1 MDDVNVNIERF
12 VKNKIYKKQRKLV
25 LAVILILLG
34 VIAFI
39 YQYMTYKRIVDNPV
53 SIEEMADKNGGGNSC
68 YYIYM
73 TLDRVLNEFTKNGD
87 QSVCFAYVGDECYI
101 VEADPPILN
110 RLNARLE
117 VGENVEVRG
126 LALPIMDYVKDP
138 AIQALENSNMD
149 ITDEEFDDMFG
160 RYVIWLEID
169 KVTIFINIAAWL
181 FIFILATIP
190 TGILLGLYQIDMGIV
205 FYKDIKKKGISYYEF
220 YNEISGIDVVLLPHS
235 STILTRKHIYYI
247 GPFIKVYEPEKILW
261 IYDIEQYDH
270 GVKANDAIVVKLDN
284 GRSEVISEV
293 PSGFK
298 KDDAVAEEYR
308 IFTDYMQEKNP
319 EVLMGNT
326 LENGEFYNKRVKS
339 NVIKKKHGE

>member
-1 MDDVNVNIERF
+1 M
-12 VKNKIYKKQRKLV
+12 
-25 LAVILILLG
+25 
-34 VIAFI
+34 
-39 YQYMTYKRIVDNPV
+39 
-53 SIEEMADKNGGGNSC
+53 
-68 YYIYM
+68 
-73 TLDRVLNEFTKNGD
+73 
-87 QSVCFAYVGDECYI
+87 
-101 VEADPPILN
+101 
-110 RLNARLE
+110 
-117 VGENVEVRG
+117 
-126 LALPIMDYVKDP
+126 
-138 AIQALENSNMD
+138 
-149 ITDEEFDDMFG
+149 
-160 RYVIWLEID
+160 
-169 KVTIFINIAAWL
+169 
-181 FIFILATIP
+181 ATIP

-326 LENGEFYNKRVKS
+326 LENGELYNKRVKS

>member
-1 MDDVNVNIERF
+1 MDDVNVNVERF

-73 TLDRVLNEFTKNGD
+73 TLDRVLDEFTKNGD
-87 QSVCFAYVGDECYI
+87 QSVCFAYVSDECYI

-110 RLNARLE
+110 RLNARIE
-117 VGENVEVRG
+117 AEGKVEVRG
-126 LALPIMDYVKDP
+126 LAIPIMDYVKNP
-138 AIQALENSNMD
+138 AMQALENSNVD
-149 ITDEEFDDMFG
+149 ITEEEFDDMFG

-169 KVTIFINIAAWL
+169 KGNIFINIASWL
-181 FIFILATIP
+181 FIFILVTIP
-190 TGILLGLYQIDMGIV
+190 AGLLLGLYQIDMGIV

-220 YNEISGIDVVLLPHS
+220 YNEISGIDVVLLPRS
-235 STILTRKHIYYI
+235 STILTRQHIYYI
-247 GPFIKVYEPEKILW
+247 GEFIKVYEPEKILW
-261 IYDIEQYDH
+261 IYDIEQYYN
-270 GVKANDAIVVKLDN
+270 GIKTNDAIVVKLDN

-293 PSGFK
+293 PAGIK
-298 KDDAVAEEYR
+298 KDDAVAEEYH
-308 IFTDYMQEKNP
+308 IFAGYMQEKNP

-326 LENGEFYNKRVKS
+326 LGNGELYNKRVKS
-339 NVIKKKHGE
+339 NAGK